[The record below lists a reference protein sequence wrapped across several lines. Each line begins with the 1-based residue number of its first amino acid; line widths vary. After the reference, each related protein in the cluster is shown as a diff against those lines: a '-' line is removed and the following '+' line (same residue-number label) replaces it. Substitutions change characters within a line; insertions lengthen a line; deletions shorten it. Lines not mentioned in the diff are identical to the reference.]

1 MKTNTTYDFSYFQ
14 LTLLD
19 FLKESH
25 PKKAD
30 DVRFVKEKAKEAMDT
45 YLSAIH
51 DGYISTTAQEL
62 ANEVLFKGLL
72 FSKHDML
79 VSVLWNE
86 FPDIIAHSEAK
97 EFAVKI
103 ENESEIVFSKYYLS
117 DDFDYSPEYDKLYT
131 ELTGF
136 IDIWLEEHE
145 L

>member
-1 MKTNTTYDFSYFQ
+1 MKTNTTYNFSYFQ

-19 FLKESH
+19 YLKGSH
-25 PKKAD
+25 PRKVD
-30 DVRFVKEKAKEAMDT
+30 DVRFIKERAKEAMDA

-51 DGYISTTAQEL
+51 EGYISTTAQEI
-62 ANEVLFKGLL
+62 ANKLLFKGLL
-72 FSKHDML
+72 FSKHDMF
-79 VSVLWNE
+79 VNVLWNE

-97 EFAVKI
+97 EFAI
-103 ENESEIVFSKYYLS
+103 EIEEESEIVFSKYYLS
-117 DDFDYSPEYDKLYT
+117 DEFDYSPEYDKLYT